1 MDKFDLIGEA
11 ILSAILFAVFTFECI
26 RFYVAGKMGFI
37 IFLPLAWMF
46 GSWAWGNI
54 KALRK

>member
-46 GSWAWGNI
+46 GSWAWNNV